1 MTSTIIVD
9 SREHNKEYIVG
20 KFKEHG
26 GIESMITCLSY
37 SMDYLI
43 MGNAC
48 SVGIQRKSGSKE
60 IPQQMKA
67 LKEDILPALKE
78 LTDNPV
84 LLIEEDFHIGDNGTF
99 YQRRDGMLYPTD
111 LNVKAYFNF
120 IHSVKMSGIDVV
132 TTRNLDASI
141 FWMIATGLWVENNH
155 YPKGKKQYLPTM
167 QAVGALCCVN
177 GIGHTKA
184 EKLLKD
190 YTLQE
195 LFKMDMHELGKI
207 MTLNQMTA
215 FMKMRG
221 VKF

>member
-84 LLIEEDFHIGDNGTF
+84 LLIEEDFHIGQDGIF
-99 YQRRDGMLYPTD
+99 YRRQDGMLYPTS
-111 LNVKAYFNF
+111 LNTKSYFNF
-120 IHSVKMSGIDVV
+120 IHSTKLSGVDVV

-141 FWMIATGLWVENNH
+141 WWMIATGLWVENNH
-155 YPKGKKQYLPTM
+155 YPKQKKKYLPSM
-167 QAVGALCCVN
+167 QAVGALCCCN
-177 GIGHTKA
+177 GFGQTKS
-184 EKLLKD
+184 EKLLSQ
-190 YTLQE
+190 YSLGE
-195 LFKMDMHELGKI
+195 LFLMNHLELSKI
-207 MTLNQMTA
+207 MSVNQVIA
-215 FMKMRG
+215 FEKMRD